1 MADFITSGPIGFS
14 GSYPGSVY
22 SFITDA
28 GGTVSTAG
36 GISLSGLYASANTAG
51 ISLSGSA
58 TYASPHRMYNFY
70 GMSTT
75 NDCCLSDEDLVC
87 FALESD
93 GTDLD
98 LECCPTC
105 IGSEPDS
112 ADCVLAED
120 GASVDAE
127 SCTAGACCIALV
139 DDSCLVLVDGVTE
152 LDLEVCP

>member
-36 GISLSGLYASANTAG
+36 GISLSGLYASANLAG

-58 TYASPHRMYNFY
+58 TYASPYRMYNFY
-70 GMSTT
+70 GMS
-75 NDCCLSDEDLVC
+75 NCCIATEDLVC

-98 LECCPTC
+98 LE
-105 IGSEPDS
+105 
-112 ADCVLAED
+112 V
-120 GASVDAE
+120 
-127 SCTAGACCIALV
+127 CT
-139 DDSCLVLVDGVTE
+139 
-152 LDLEVCP
+152 

>member
-1 MADFITSGPIGFS
+1 MAEFITSGPVGFS

-58 TYASPHRMYNFY
+58 TYASPYRIYHFY
-70 GMSTT
+70 GMSSTS
-75 NDCCLSDEDLVC
+75 CCIATEDLVC

-98 LECCPTC
+98 LEDC
-105 IGSEPDS
+105 DS
-112 ADCVLAED
+112 PIV
-120 GASVDAE
+120 G
-127 SCTAGACCIALV
+127 GCCIALV
-139 DDSCLVLVDGVTE
+139 DDSCLVLADGVTE
-152 LDLEVCP
+152 LDLEVCT